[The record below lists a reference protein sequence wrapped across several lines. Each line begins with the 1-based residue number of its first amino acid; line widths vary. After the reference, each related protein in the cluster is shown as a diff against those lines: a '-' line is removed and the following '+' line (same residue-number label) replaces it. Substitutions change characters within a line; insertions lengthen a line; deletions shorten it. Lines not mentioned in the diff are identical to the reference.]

1 MSGPV
6 RHTVPHP
13 ATLPTKELE
22 TTCGVGGTQHTI
34 LSTDCC
40 QGHLALVGF
49 NCEGRL
55 FLAFLPSLAGSNQHL
70 HLPAGA

>member
-1 MSGPV
+1 MAGFV

-13 ATLPTKELE
+13 TTLPSKELE
-22 TTCGVGGTQHTI
+22 TTWGGGTQHTI

-40 QGHLALVGF
+40 QGHPSLVPF

-55 FLAFLPSLAGSNQHL
+55 FLAFLPSLAESNQHL